1 MRDRRAG
8 HVRPL
13 PPSGDRLRSRQ
24 ITAASAPPRDLLRRY
39 KPGRSSRQ
47 VPPPL
52 SLGVI
57 ALFLIL
63 GVVMLVVGG
72 NLLVNIAGQV
82 ASAFDNAMTRVAS
95 MAPATPAPSGVALDT
110 PVLNAP
116 PNDGYTNQT
125 VVSLSGTVP
134 GDAIG
139 QNGYTVRAY
148 AVAANGSRIKV
159 AEVNVGGT
167 SRFDTPAV
175 SLIEGPNSFVAT
187 LVTPGGEGQPSPLVT
202 YILDTAPPV
211 ISLGAPADGSTVSGK
226 SVVVSGKTDPG
237 ATVTVR
243 NKMAPGG
250 GISNKIVG
258 TDGRFAISIPLVSGS
273 NTVDIV
279 ATDQAGNVT
288 TLQIVVKRSYGQLAA
303 HVTAAP
309 ARWKASSPQTLKMT
323 VRVTSSGGGPL
334 AGATV
339 VFTVG
344 VAGLAQ
350 TISGPITTDETGTAT
365 WKVGVSASQ
374 PGIGQASVL
383 VTSSDGDQTT
393 ASVRLTTY

>member
-1 MRDRRAG
+1 MRDRRAA

-187 LVTPGGEGQPSPLVT
+187 LVTPGGEGQPSIGTQLPEGLPCLKDSPRRSSH
-202 YILDTAPPV
+202 YIGIRQKTQQTH
-211 ISLGAPADGSTVSGK
+211 LGYPAEGDGSIGLRGEPFARRH
-226 SVVVSGKTDPG
+226 VVNVALGRERDPY
-237 ATVTVR
+237 VDVR
-243 NKMAPGG
+243 QRN
-250 GISNKIVG
+250 
-258 TDGRFAISIPLVSGS
+258 DHL
-273 NTVDIV
+273 
-279 ATDQAGNVT
+279 
-288 TLQIVVKRSYGQLAA
+288 
-303 HVTAAP
+303 
-309 ARWKASSPQTLKMT
+309 
-323 VRVTSSGGGPL
+323 
-334 AGATV
+334 TV
-339 VFTVG
+339 VR
-344 VAGLAQ
+344 
-350 TISGPITTDETGTAT
+350 PH
-365 WKVGVSASQ
+365 
-374 PGIGQASVL
+374 PCP
-383 VTSSDGDQTT
+383 
-393 ASVRLTTY
+393 